1 MKKFVIIWM
10 NGEVV
15 TMEDEKK
22 KEIVEIQENYMRKLT
37 DRINEQILEIT
48 ELHKKNSLIYQQIGD
63 LEQKLAGK
71 DDQIQDLKSKQKQ
84 ILEEKDRL
92 LADREVLIKK
102 LKNEN
107 KKKEKQLQDHKK
119 KIKEL
124 SEENDQLLREVKEH
138 TVQEGVLSEKIVQME
153 NSKSWKI
160 TKPLRALYWKS
171 R

>member
-1 MKKFVIIWM
+1 
-10 NGEVV
+10 
-15 TMEDEKK
+15 MEDEKK